1 MAVLI
6 LMGVFLET
14 LPVVQQGGKKR
25 ERKKRRGK
33 SVDKKRRECKWQT
46 DKHLRINVIKMYYT
60 KNANVSFT
68 PATITFPMTPDI
80 GYKTGQ

>member
-25 ERKKRRGK
+25 RGK
-33 SVDKKRRECKWQT
+33 SVDKKRWECKWQT

-80 GYKTGQ
+80 GYKTVQ